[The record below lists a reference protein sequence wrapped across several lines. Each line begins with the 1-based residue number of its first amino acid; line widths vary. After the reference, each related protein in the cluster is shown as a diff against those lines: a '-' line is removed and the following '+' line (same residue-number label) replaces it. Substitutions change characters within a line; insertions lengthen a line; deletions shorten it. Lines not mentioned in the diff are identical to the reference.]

1 MFIKNFPLKNR
12 SKITHSVCACNSILD
27 CEGDTAWGD
36 WICFSWIDARTSI
49 IVSRIEDSI
58 CYRKNMNEKIK
69 KKGDQETTK
78 TAKLR
83 GNNETRKKREK
94 K

>member
-1 MFIKNFPLKNR
+1 MCEAQKKTQLSSYYAPLKGLKCLFIKNFPLKNR

-58 CYRKNMNEKIK
+58 CYRKKV
-69 KKGDQETTK
+69 
-78 TAKLR
+78 
-83 GNNETRKKREK
+83 
-94 K
+94 